1 VQTPHDG
8 VVLTG
13 RALADPTTPR
23 IDEQKKS
30 APGASAGGTGM
41 SLEFGVFD
49 HLDRNDLPLREYYE
63 QRLNVIEALDR
74 SGFYAYHVAEH
85 HFTPLGMAPSPSVF
99 LSAIAQ
105 RTTRLRFGTFV
116 YALPVHHPLRVLEE
130 ICMLDHMSGGRLEIG
145 FGRGSVPFEISY
157 YGQNAEERQEI
168 YAERLELILKAFTV
182 KTLTWKGRYDQF
194 ENVPM
199 EMEPFQKPHPPLWY
213 GAHSPD
219 SAERAAR
226 KGLNM
231 VTNDMP
237 ANARAI
243 VARYREIWRD
253 VQGPATLPKMGVV
266 RFIVVADSDAK
277 AMTSARRAYLR
288 WRSSFT
294 YLSEMNGTMPNSPL
308 RVESF
313 DALIGQGQAIAG
325 SPETVRAFLAAQ
337 VEDSKANYI
346 VGQFCFGDLA
356 LEEMLRSVELFS
368 TQVMPT
374 LQAAFS

>member
-1 VQTPHDG
+1 M
-8 VVLTG
+8 
-13 RALADPTTPR
+13 
-23 IDEQKKS
+23 K
-30 APGASAGGTGM
+30 
-41 SLEFGVFD
+41 LEFGVFD
-49 HLDRNDLPLREYYE
+49 HLDRNDWPLRDYYE
-63 QRLNVIEALDR
+63 QRLKVIEAFDR
-74 SGFYAYHVAEH
+74 CGFYAYHVAEH

-99 LSAIAQ
+99 LSAIGQ

-157 YGQNAEERQEI
+157 YGQNAEERQQI

-182 KTLTWKGRYDQF
+182 DTLNWNGRYDQF
-194 ENVPM
+194 DNVPM
-199 EMEPFQKPHPPLWY
+199 ELAPLQKPHPPLWY

-237 ANARAI
+237 ARARDI
-243 VARYREIWRD
+243 VARYRQVWQD
-253 VQGPATLPKMGVV
+253 VQGAAALPKMGLV
-266 RFIVVADSDAK
+266 RFIVVADSDAN
-277 AMTSARRAYLR
+277 ALMIARRAYLR

-294 YLSEMNGTMPNSPL
+294 YLSELNGTMPDSPL
-308 RVESF
+308 RVASF
-313 DALIGQGQAIAG
+313 DDLVAQGQAVAG

-337 VEDSKANYI
+337 IADSKANYI
-346 VGQFCFGDLA
+346 VGQFCFGDLE
-356 LEEMLRSVELFS
+356 LDEMLCSVELFAA
-368 TQVMPT
+368 QVMPA
-374 LQAAFS
+374 LQSAFKN

>member
-1 VQTPHDG
+1 MDLQ
-8 VVLTG
+8 
-13 RALADPTTPR
+13 
-23 IDEQKKS
+23 
-30 APGASAGGTGM
+30 
-41 SLEFGVFD
+41 FGVFD

-63 QRLNVIEALDR
+63 QRLKVIEALDR

-105 RTTRLRFGTFV
+105 RTKRLRFGTFV

-237 ANARAI
+237 DNARAI
-243 VARYREIWRD
+243 VARYRQIWRD

-277 AMTSARRAYLR
+277 AMTIARRAYLR

-294 YLSEMNGTMPNSPL
+294 YLSEMNGTLPNSPL

-313 DALIGQGQAIAG
+313 DVLIGQGQAIAG
-325 SPETVRAFLAAQ
+325 SPETVRTFLAAQ

-346 VGQFCFGDLA
+346 VGQFCFGDLT
-356 LEEMLRSVELFS
+356 LEDMLRSVELFA
-368 TQVMPT
+368 TEVKPA
-374 LQAAFS
+374 LQAALV

>member
-1 VQTPHDG
+1 MD
-8 VVLTG
+8 
-13 RALADPTTPR
+13 
-23 IDEQKKS
+23 
-30 APGASAGGTGM
+30 
-41 SLEFGVFD
+41 LEFGVFD

-63 QRLNVIEALDR
+63 QRLKVIEEFDR
-74 SGFYAYHVAEH
+74 CGFYAYHVAEH

-99 LSAIAQ
+99 LSAIGQ

-157 YGQNAEERQEI
+157 YGQNAVERQQI

-182 KTLTWKGRYDQF
+182 KTLNWNGRYDQF

-219 SAERAAR
+219 SAERAAH

-243 VARYREIWRD
+243 VSRYRD
-253 VQGPATLPKMGVV
+253 VWKEAQGGTAPPKMGVV

-277 AMTSARRAYLR
+277 AIAIARRAYLR
-288 WRSSFT
+288 WRASFT
-294 YLSEMNGTMPNSPL
+294 YLSELNGTLPDSPL

-325 SPETVRAFLAAQ
+325 SPQTVRKFLAAQ
-337 VEDSKANYI
+337 IEDSKANYI

-356 LEEMLRSVELFS
+356 LDEMLRSVELFAS
-368 TQVMPT
+368 DVKPA
-374 LQAAFS
+374 LQTAFKT

>member
-1 VQTPHDG
+1 
-8 VVLTG
+8 
-13 RALADPTTPR
+13 
-23 IDEQKKS
+23 
-30 APGASAGGTGM
+30 
-41 SLEFGVFD
+41 
-49 HLDRNDLPLREYYE
+49 
-63 QRLNVIEALDR
+63 
-74 SGFYAYHVAEH
+74 
-85 HFTPLGMAPSPSVF
+85 VF

-105 RTTRLRFGTFV
+105 RTKRLRFGTFV

-182 KTLTWKGRYDQF
+182 KTLNWKGRYDQF

-237 ANARAI
+237 DNARAI
-243 VARYREIWRD
+243 VARYRQVWRD

-277 AMTSARRAYLR
+277 AMTIARRAYLR

-294 YLSEMNGTMPNSPL
+294 YLSEMNGTVPNSPL

-346 VGQFCFGDLA
+346 VGQFCFGDLTV
-356 LEEMLRSVELFS
+356 EDMLRSVELFA
-368 TQVMPT
+368 TEVKPA
-374 LQAAFS
+374 LQAALA

>member
-1 VQTPHDG
+1 M
-8 VVLTG
+8 
-13 RALADPTTPR
+13 A
-23 IDEQKKS
+23 
-30 APGASAGGTGM
+30 
-41 SLEFGVFD
+41 LEFGVFD
-49 HLDRNDLPLREYYE
+49 HLDRNDLPLRDYYE
-63 QRLNVIEALDR
+63 QRLKVIEALDR
-74 SGFYAYHVAEH
+74 AGFYAYHVAEH

-105 RTTRLRFGTFV
+105 RTARLRFGTFV

-157 YGQNAEERQEI
+157 YGQNAEERQQI

-182 KTLTWKGRYDQF
+182 KNLTWNGRYDQF

-237 ANARAI
+237 DNARAMI
-243 VARYREIWRD
+243 ARYRDVWRE
-253 VQGPATLPKMGVV
+253 VQGPAAPPKMGVV
-266 RFIVVADSDAK
+266 RFIVVADTDAK
-277 AMTSARRAYLR
+277 AMAIARRAYLR
-288 WRSSFT
+288 WRASFT
-294 YLSEMNGTMPNSPL
+294 YLSELNGTMPNSPL
-308 RVESF
+308 RAESF
-313 DALIGQGQAIAG
+313 DVLIGQGQAIAG
-325 SPETVRAFLAAQ
+325 SAETVRAYLAAQ

-346 VGQFCFGDLA
+346 VGQFCFGDLTI
-356 LEEMLRSVELFS
+356 EEMLRSVALFS
-368 TQVMPT
+368 AHVKPA
-374 LQAAFS
+374 LQAA

>member
-1 VQTPHDG
+1 MD
-8 VVLTG
+8 
-13 RALADPTTPR
+13 
-23 IDEQKKS
+23 
-30 APGASAGGTGM
+30 
-41 SLEFGVFD
+41 LEFGVFD
-49 HLDRNDLPLREYYE
+49 HLDRNDLPLRDYYE
-63 QRLNVIEALDR
+63 QRLKVIEVLDR

-99 LSAIAQ
+99 LSAIGQ
-105 RTTRLRFGTFV
+105 RTRRLRFGTFV

-157 YGQNAEERQEI
+157 YGQNAAERQQI
-168 YAERLELILKAFTV
+168 YVERLELILKAFTV
-182 KTLTWKGRYDQF
+182 KTLTWNGRYDQF
-194 ENVPM
+194 ESVPM
-199 EMEPFQKPHPPLWY
+199 EMESFQKPHPPLWY

-226 KGLNM
+226 KGLNI

-243 VARYREIWRD
+243 VARYRQVWREAQ
-253 VQGPATLPKMGVV
+253 VSTALPKMGLV
-266 RFIVVADSDAK
+266 RFIVVADSDGN
-277 AMTSARRAYLR
+277 AMTIARRAYLR

-294 YLSEMNGTMPNSPL
+294 YLSELNGTMPDSPL

-313 DALIGQGQAIAG
+313 DALISQGHAIAG

-337 VEDSKANYI
+337 IEDSKANYI
-346 VGQFCFGDLA
+346 VGQFCFGDLI
-356 LEEMLRSVELFS
+356 LDEMLRSVELFS
-368 TQVMPT
+368 AQVKPA
-374 LQAAFS
+374 LQAAFKK

>member
-1 VQTPHDG
+1 M
-8 VVLTG
+8 
-13 RALADPTTPR
+13 
-23 IDEQKKS
+23 K
-30 APGASAGGTGM
+30 
-41 SLEFGVFD
+41 LEFGVFD
-49 HLDRNDLPLREYYE
+49 HLDRNDLPLRDYYE
-63 QRLNVIEALDR
+63 QRLKVIEAFDR
-74 SGFYAYHVAEH
+74 HGFYAYHVAEH

-99 LSAIAQ
+99 LSAIGQ

-116 YALPVHHPLRVLEE
+116 YALPAHHPLRVLEE

-157 YGQNAEERQEI
+157 YGQNAEERQQI

-182 KTLTWKGRYDQF
+182 DTLNWHGHYDQF

-199 EMEPFQKPHPPLWY
+199 ELAPFQKPHPPLWY

-226 KGLNM
+226 KGLNV

-243 VARYREIWRD
+243 LARYRKVWQE
-253 VQGPATLPKMGVV
+253 VQGSAAPPKMGVV
-266 RFIVVADSDAK
+266 RFIVVADSDAR
-277 AMTSARRAYLR
+277 AMAIARRAYLR

-294 YLSEMNGTMPNSPL
+294 YLSELNGTMPESPL

-313 DALIGQGQAIAG
+313 DQLISQGQAVAG
-325 SPETVRAFLAAQ
+325 SPETVRAQLALQ
-337 VEDSKANYI
+337 LEDSRANYV
-346 VGQFCFGDLA
+346 VGQFCFGDLSFD
-356 LEEMLRSVELFS
+356 EMQRSVELFA
-368 TQVMPT
+368 TAVMPALHT
-374 LQAAFS
+374 AWNNMEIAKVP